1 MMGPTMQKTR
11 DTRIDDIDRQ
21 IIAVLQVDGRTAYSA
36 IARQVGL
43 SEPAVRSRVHRLR
56 DSGIMQV
63 VAVTDPLQLGFSRE
77 AMVAIKVTQ
86 DPHVVADAL
95 AELDEVDFIVLVTG
109 SFDILLEVVAES
121 DEAFLAMIQRIRATV
136 GEGTVRVHPYL
147 KTVKQDYA
155 WGAGSADI
163 SSARPEVF
171 ETPTF

>member
-1 MMGPTMQKTR
+1 MMGSAPLCPSSRDRRPMQNPR
-11 DTRIDDIDRQ
+11 ESRIDETDRG
-21 IIAVLQVDGRTAYSA
+21 IIGILQVDGRTAYSA

-56 DSGIMQV
+56 AAGIIQV

-77 AMVAIKVTQ
+77 AMVAIKVAR
-86 DPHVVADAL
+86 DPNVIADAL
-95 AELDEVDFIVLVTG
+95 AAFEEIDFIVLVTG

-147 KTVKQDYA
+147 LTVKQDYA
-155 WGAGSADI
+155 WGVG
-163 SSARPEVF
+163 
-171 ETPTF
+171 